1 MLCLVWVLAP
11 ENHKPEG
18 RFCWHRSGGRF
29 LVCVVVLATARLSAL
44 PEWRMLQAKAAVVIL
59 WLVCSACFLSDWRF
73 RSIPGISSV
82 STRTNHSGPAKEPW
96 TGAESQSHERT
107 DVRTLKHLKKPNNT
121 NYLVF
126 FLHIYNPVR
135 RFHHS
140 DMTFLL
146 LRFVL
151 NELVQTEKD
160 YVKDLGIVVEV
171 RSFPVCN
178 VRCFLK
184 LSFSGRFWC
193 SYRISWSGLRRRAFL
208 MTWKEKTKSSSETST
223 RSTTGTESKS
233 PPNPGS
239 EGRSLFLLL
248 AKQPLSLSASSS

>member
-11 ENHKPEG
+11 ENHKPAG

-126 FLHIYNPVR
+126 FSSHLQP
-135 RFHHS
+135 S
-140 DMTFLL
+140 QTFSS
-146 LRFVL
+146 FWHDVL
-151 NELVQTEKD
+151 AAQ
-160 YVKDLGIVVEV
+160 
-171 RSFPVCN
+171 VCSE
-178 VRCFLK
+178 RA
-184 LSFSGRFWC
+184 GPDRE
-193 SYRISWSGLRRRAFL
+193 GLRQRPGHCGGGEVFPGLQRPVF
-208 MTWKEKTKSSSETST
+208 SETEFQ
-223 RSTTGTESKS
+223 RAV
-233 PPNPGS
+233 
-239 EGRSLFLLL
+239 LVLLQDFM
-248 AKQPLSLSASSS
+248 KRIEEKGVPDDMKGKDKIVFGNIHQIYDWHRE